1 MDNNAVVQCVDIFFN
16 NIFLYKGNQVVKIS
30 ANFFYD
36 ILNARSTL
44 QR

>member
-1 MDNNAVVQCVDIFFN
+1 MDNNAVVQCVDIFLN
-16 NIFLYKGNQVVKIS
+16 NLYFCIKEIKWLKYLPI
-30 ANFFYD
+30 FYD